1 MILFK
6 YVKNTS
12 LLGRFTNIVARWPG
26 STNDSHIFN
35 TSQIC
40 QQLEDNH
47 NNLEQGVLL
56 GDSGYALKP
65 YLMTPYYEPATANQ
79 RAYNRA
85 HRKTRVI
92 IEQTFGR
99 WKRRFHLLHSEVRM
113 HPEKVCQLIGACA
126 ILHNIAIAFNEPMED
141 EEDYEDDEPDVQE
154 YQGRQRGHLIR
165 DHIANTF
172 FKWVMSEHR
181 EYTYRELSWRKKRK
195 RFF

>member
-1 MILFK
+1 MTLFK

-26 STNDSHIFN
+26 STHDSHIFN

-47 NNLEQGVLL
+47 NNLEQRLL
-56 GDSGYALKP
+56 FGDSGYALKP
-65 YLMTPYYEPATANQ
+65 YLMTSYYEPATANQ

-113 HPEKVCQLIGACA
+113 HPEKVCRSLVHAQYCIILQLHSMSQWKIKKIMKMMSRMSRNTKDAK
-126 ILHNIAIAFNEPMED
+126 ED
-141 EEDYEDDEPDVQE
+141 
-154 YQGRQRGHLIR
+154 
-165 DHIANTF
+165 T
-172 FKWVMSEHR
+172 
-181 EYTYRELSWRKKRK
+181 LSGTI
-195 RFF
+195 

>member
-1 MILFK
+1 MVLFK

-26 STNDSHIFN
+26 STHDSHIFN

-47 NNLEQGVLL
+47 NNLEQGILL

-126 ILHNIAIAFNEPMED
+126 ILHNIATAFNEPMED
-141 EEDYEDDEPDVQE
+141 EEGDEDDEPDVQE
-154 YQGRQRGHLIR
+154 YQGRQRGCLIR

-172 FKWVMSEHR
+172 F
-181 EYTYRELSWRKKRK
+181 
-195 RFF
+195 